1 MDHYTGVTRLYSR
14 EGSHSGRPTSHRRLT
29 RGPAFN
35 SVSDVRLVLHPGRPS
50 FALVGPRGLVVT
62 VRRAAR
68 GVYAFRHEGHRPH
81 QPRHCV
87 RGHERRA
94 FEVATRYARRF
105 A

>member
-1 MDHYTGVTRLYSR
+1 M
-14 EGSHSGRPTSHRRLT
+14 
-29 RGPAFN
+29 PA
-35 SVSDVRLVLHPGRPS
+35 VRLVLHPGRPS
-50 FALVGPRGLVVT
+50 FALVGPRGRTVV

-68 GVYAFRHEGHRPH
+68 GLYALTHEGHRPY
-81 QPRHCV
+81 QARPCI